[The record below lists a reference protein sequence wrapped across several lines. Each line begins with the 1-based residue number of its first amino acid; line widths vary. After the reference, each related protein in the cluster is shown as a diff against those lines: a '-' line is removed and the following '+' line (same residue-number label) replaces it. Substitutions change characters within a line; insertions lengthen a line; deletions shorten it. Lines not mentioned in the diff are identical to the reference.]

1 MGVMLPM
8 MFESF
13 DNEIGYSFFKTTT
26 LNSPSNLTS
35 PSQSPVEI
43 NKSPVVNGESPYT
56 ILPWRPFGSNPLGWA
71 VSNVLLKGAEA
82 LKELQPDEPTAY

>member
-13 DNEIGYSFFKTTT
+13 DNEIGYSFFTTTT
-26 LNSPSNLTS
+26 LNSPSNLTL
-35 PSQSPVEI
+35 PSEIPVKI
-43 NKSPVVNGESPYT
+43 NESPVVNAESPYT

-82 LKELQPDEPTAY
+82 LLDLQEPEVTAY

>member
-1 MGVMLPM
+1 MMIQLPM

-13 DNEIGYSFFKTTT
+13 DDRVGYPSFTPSTGSAAIVT
-26 LNSPSNLTS
+26 PSPILNSVKIEE
-35 PSQSPVEI
+35 SPVDV
-43 NKSPVVNGESPYT
+43 SESTYT

-82 LKELQPDEPTAY
+82 LMNLRPDEATAY